1 MGGICGTVCGFINII
16 VIIIGW
22 QYLKKQ
28 KQLLSIIKWGAIFFI
43 VWAWWYIYILK
54 SKLIGNPVMVKI
66 YFVISVLVGLIVVI
80 QLGIKYWEK
89 INRPENLFLI
99 GALFWGVIYMILLP
113 VYTAPDEDVHFIASY
128 DYSSRMLGEEG
139 LSKDGKV
146 LVRSIDNG
154 YQELLPGKEM
164 MNSFY

>member
-1 MGGICGTVCGFINII
+1 MFLSPLSWVAYVELCVVLLMLI

-28 KQLLSIIKWGAIFFI
+28 KQLLSIIKWGAVFFI

-99 GALFWGVIYMILLP
+99 GALFWGVIYMILFYRYIL
-113 VYTAPDEDVHFIASY
+113 H
-128 DYSSRMLGEEG
+128 RMKMYILLLVMIIQVGCWEKRG
-139 LSKDGKV
+139 LVKME
-146 LVRSIDNG
+146 R
-154 YQELLPGKEM
+154 Y
-164 MNSFY
+164 

>member
-1 MGGICGTVCGFINII
+1 MFLSPLSWVAYVELCVVLLILI

-28 KQLLSIIKWGAIFFI
+28 KQLLSIIKWGAVFFI

-99 GALFWGVIYMILLP
+99 GALFWGVIYMILYRYIL
-113 VYTAPDEDVHFIASY
+113 H
-128 DYSSRMLGEEG
+128 RMKMYILLLVMIIQVGCWEKRG
-139 LSKDGKV
+139 LVKME
-146 LVRSIDNG
+146 R
-154 YQELLPGKEM
+154 Y
-164 MNSFY
+164 

>member
-1 MGGICGTVCGFINII
+1 MFLSPLSWVAYVELCVVLLMLI

-28 KQLLSIIKWGAIFFI
+28 KQLLSIIKWGAVFFI

-99 GALFWGVIYMILLP
+99 GALFGEL
-113 VYTAPDEDVHFIASY
+113 FI
-128 DYSSRMLGEEG
+128 
-139 LSKDGKV
+139 
-146 LVRSIDNG
+146 
-154 YQELLPGKEM
+154 
-164 MNSFY
+164 